1 MLYLSND
8 NSKNFLN
15 QRLKILEKNF
25 NKKEIKYSLFLFTD
39 FDLDNQKITN
49 IIKNKYIK
57 KIYVINVY
65 HIAGILNKEKINHFL
80 KNFILKIKIKIKII
94 LISKFSIRSLL
105 TKIDTINIC
114 FTNKN
119 KNYLKKYNFTK
130 NIFFEKPSLN
140 LISQKKI
147 NLLYPNKKKFTK
159 DDFFFDSHFPF
170 HPDSFVFVNKY
181 IFFELFGIYIKYL
194 KRILF
199 DKKTNYNIFLNPR
212 TFDNI
217 KKNKS
222 ILEYIKKSSPEQF
235 TYYCGVFSFFKMKNR
250 NFKKITV
257 QPGSQLSFIKNIFKK
272 KKVHFILKKL
282 DNRFINEFL
291 LIKKRFKNNNIINN
305 YEIIEINAFK
315 KLNNKLFINLS

>member
-1 MLYLSND
+1 MLYISND

-15 QRLKILEKNF
+15 QRLKILEKIF

-39 FDLDNQKITN
+39 FDLDIQKIPN
-49 IIKNKYIK
+49 IINNKYIK
-57 KIYVINVY
+57 KIYIVRVY
-65 HIAGILNKEKINHFL
+65 HIGGILNKDKINHFL

-94 LISKFSIRSLL
+94 LKSKFNIRSLL
-105 TKIDTINIC
+105 TKIDTIDIC

-119 KNYLKKYNFTK
+119 KNYLKKFNFPK
-130 NIFFEKPSLN
+130 KIFFARPSLN
-140 LISQKKI
+140 FVSQKKI
-147 NLLYPNKKKFTK
+147 NLLYPKKKINK
-159 DDFFFDSHFPF
+159 NDFFFDTHFPF
-170 HPDSFVFVNKY
+170 HPDSFVLVNKY
-181 IFFELFGIYIKYL
+181 IFFELFDIYIKYL

-235 TYYCGVFSFFKMKNR
+235 TYYSGVSSFFKMKNR

-257 QPGSQLSFIKNIFKK
+257 QPGTQLSFIKHILKN
-272 KKVHFILKKL
+272 KKVNFILKKL
-282 DNRFINEFL
+282 DNRFIDEFFL
-291 LIKKRFKNNNIINN
+291 LKKRFKNNNAINN
-305 YEIIEINAFK
+305 YEIIEINAYK
-315 KLNNKLFINLS
+315 KLDSELFINLS